1 MQKVPAQSN
10 TQRSAQTRRELLVA
24 ARSLFVEK
32 GFAATSTP
40 ELVERAGLTRG
51 ALYHHFRDKTELLHA
66 VLVEEARQVAE
77 EIENATPVNVSP
89 VDALRV
95 GSVAYLDA
103 MAVPG
108 RTRLLLIE
116 GPAVLGV
123 VRVATIDEGHA
134 AASLREGLE
143 DAIPGP
149 HVAALANLLSASF
162 DRAAL
167 DIDSG
172 GDNEEVRAAMLFL
185 IDRVVP
191 PAP

>member
-1 MQKVPAQSN
+1 MQKVRVQPNA
-10 TQRSAQTRRELLVA
+10 QRSAQTRQALLVA

-40 ELVERAGLTRG
+40 ELVERAGMTRG
-51 ALYHHFRDKTELLHA
+51 ALYHHFRDKAEVLHA
-66 VLVEEARQVAE
+66 VLEEEARQVAE
-77 EIENATPVNVSP
+77 EIEKAAPANTSP

-103 MAVPG
+103 MAVQG

-116 GPAVLGV
+116 GPAALGAD
-123 VRVATIDEGHA
+123 RMATIDEGHA

-143 DAIPGP
+143 AAMPGR
-149 HVAALANLLSASF
+149 HVAALTNLLSASF

-167 DIDSG
+167 DIDG
-172 GDNEEVRAAMLFL
+172 GDDKKAVRAAMRFL
-185 IDRVVP
+185 IDQVV
-191 PAP
+191 APTP

>member
-1 MQKVPAQSN
+1 MQKVQAQTN
-10 TQRSAQTRRELLVA
+10 AQRSAQTRQALLVA

-40 ELVERAGLTRG
+40 ELVERTGLTRG
-51 ALYHHFRDKTELLHA
+51 ALYHHFRDKSEVLQA
-66 VLVEEARQVAE
+66 VLEEEARQVAE
-77 EIENATPVNVSP
+77 DIENAAPATASP

-95 GSVAYLDA
+95 GSVAYLNA

-116 GPAVLGV
+116 GPAALGT
-123 VRVATIDEGHA
+123 AGMAAIDEGHA

-143 DAIPGP
+143 DAMPGRDI
-149 HVAALANLLSASF
+149 AALTNLLSASF

-167 DIDSG
+167 DIDGG
-172 GDNEEVRAAMLFL
+172 GDKDAIRTAMLFL
-185 IDRVVP
+185 IDRVVTP
-191 PAP
+191 TP